1 MASPTSLSCS
11 LESEFQLLFEATPIP
26 YLVLT
31 PDFTIVAANEARLRV
46 TNTARE
52 QILGRDLFEAFPDNP
67 DDPDATSVRNL
78 RASLMRVIRSK
89 LPDAMPIQ
97 KYDIPV
103 QGSPEGV
110 FEVRYWKP
118 LNTPVLDPTGELVYI
133 IHQVEDVTAQI
144 LERQAVEESEA
155 RFRQMADAMPQVVWS
170 TLPDGYHDYFNK
182 QWYDFTGLPEG
193 STHGEE
199 WGKVYHPEDQERA
212 WKVWRHSLAT
222 GEPFEI
228 QYRLRHHSGQY
239 RWVLGRA
246 LPVRNDAGEIERW
259 MGTYTDIHEQKLAE
273 EARVNTESKLKKIV
287 ESDLIGIVEYSLD
300 GTLMKVNDYFLK
312 MLGYTRQD
320 FEQHGLDWRE
330 LTPPEWE
337 QADKRAGEELLS
349 SGVMKPYEKE
359 YFRKDGSRLPV
370 WIGAAHLD
378 ASQNEGIAYI
388 LDISQ
393 LKNAQLEVQES
404 EIRFRTLADNIPQ
417 LAWMADSDGS
427 IFWYNNRWFEYTGTT
442 LEEMRG
448 WGWTRV
454 QHPDHVEAVKAKYCH
469 HIVEHA
475 GEWEDT
481 FPLRGTDGNYRWFLS
496 RAVPIRDQNG
506 QIVRWFGTNTDV
518 TYLRQAEEALR
529 LSEEKFRTTFEYAPV
544 GIAEWTVDGRF
555 ITANPKL
562 FDMLGYTREEFEKLS
577 IMDVTH
583 PADMEA
589 KSANLQKLIR
599 GEADVYI
606 MEKRYVRK
614 DKSFVWVSV
623 TTSIR
628 HPEGKP
634 PYIIAIIEDVT
645 ARKKAEEE
653 ISRALERSYHIANH
667 DTLTGLANRAN
678 FNDRLKD
685 ALHYAQRD
693 NHLVAVHF
701 LDLDRF
707 KSINDTLGHHI
718 GDLLLKE
725 VARRIKSHVR
735 ATDLVARFGGD
746 EFVIIQTHLTDPA
759 AAEVLA
765 EKIVEEVGH
774 PYLLEGN
781 EIRSGTSIGIALYP
795 NDAEEPELLVKCAD
809 LALYEA
815 KNRGRYNYQVY
826 REGMG
831 AVVKQAQKIEQELRR
846 ALREDEFILH
856 YQPEFDLESGR
867 ITGIEALIRWQ
878 HPEKGLLAASEF
890 IHDAENANLIPPIGE
905 WALRTACL
913 QHKDWI
919 DAGLAVPLTLN
930 ISFKQLRHFHFLQV
944 LKRTIEETKLPPSS
958 LQLEIRESALL
969 DPRFSTTLLKELK
982 SNGLNLALDDF
993 GTELTALSSLHK
1005 FPLDV
1010 VKPSKELVKELP
1022 NQTRE
1027 ATILAAIIGVA
1038 HDGKIAVCAG
1048 GVETPDQLAAV
1059 KDLGCD
1065 SAQGYFLSL
1074 PLEAVAM
1081 SRLVKTELVH

>member
-11 LESEFQLLFEATPIP
+11 LESDFQLLFEATPIP

-31 PDFTIVAANEARLRV
+31 PDFIIVAANEALLRA

-52 QILGRDLFEAFPDNP
+52 QILGRNMFEAFPDNP
-67 DDPDATSVRNL
+67 ADPEATGVRNL
-78 RASLMRVIRSK
+78 RASLKRVIRSK
-89 LPDAMPIQ
+89 LPEVMPIQ
-97 KYDIPV
+97 KYDIPMH
-103 QGSPEGV
+103 GSSEGA

-118 LNTPVLDPTGELVYI
+118 LNTPVLDSSGNLIYI

-144 LERQAVEESEA
+144 LKQQAVEESEA

-170 TLPDGYHDYFNK
+170 SLPDGYHDYFNK
-182 QWYDFTGLPEG
+182 QWYDFTGISEG
-193 STHGEE
+193 SADREG
-199 WGKVYHPEDQERA
+199 WSKVYHPEDRERA
-212 WKVWRHSLAT
+212 WKTWKHSLAT

-239 RWVLGRA
+239 RWMLGRA
-246 LPVRNDAGEIERW
+246 LPIRNEAGDIERW

-273 EARVNTESKLKKIV
+273 EARVKTESKLKKIV
-287 ESDLIGIVEYSLD
+287 ESDIIGIFEYRLD
-300 GTLMKVNDYFLK
+300 GTLTQVNDHFLE
-312 MLGYTRQD
+312 MIGYTRQD
-320 FEQHGLDWRE
+320 FERHGLDWRE

-337 QADKRAGEELLS
+337 KADRYAGKKLRS

-359 YFRKDGSRLPV
+359 FIRKDGSRVPV
-370 WIGAAHLD
+370 WIGSANLD
-378 ASQNEGIAYI
+378 GSQDEGIAYI
-388 LDISQ
+388 LDISI
-393 LKNAQLEVQES
+393 LKKVQLEVQES
-404 EIRFRTLADNIPQ
+404 EIRFRTLVQNIPQ
-417 LAWMADSDGS
+417 LAWMAHSDGS
-427 IFWYNNRWFEYTGTT
+427 IYWYNNRWFEYTGTT
-442 LEEMRG
+442 MEEMKG

-454 QHPDHVEAVKAKYCH
+454 QHPDYVEAVKARYYQ
-469 HIVEHA
+469 HIVEEHS
-475 GEWEDT
+475 EWEDT
-481 FPLRGTDGNYRWFLS
+481 FPLRGADGNYRWFLS

-506 QIVRWFGTNTDV
+506 EIISWFGTNTDI
-518 TYLRQAEEALR
+518 TYQRQAEDAVR
-529 LSEEKFRTTFEYAPV
+529 LSEEKFRATFEYAPV

-562 FDMLGYTREEFEKLS
+562 FDMLGYTREEFENLS

-583 PADMEA
+583 PGDMEA
-589 KSANLQKLIR
+589 KFANLQKLIR

-614 DKSFVWVSV
+614 DRSFVWVSV

-628 HPEGKP
+628 RPEGKP

-653 ISRALERSYHIANH
+653 MRRALERSYYVASH

-693 NHLVAVHF
+693 SHLVAVHF
-701 LDLDRF
+701 MDLDRF

-725 VARRIKSHVR
+725 VARRIKTHVR
-735 ATDLVARFGGD
+735 ATDFVARFGGD
-746 EFVIIQTHLTDPA
+746 EFVIIQTHLTEPE

-765 EKIVEEVGH
+765 EKIVEEIGH
-774 PYLLEGN
+774 PYLLEDN
-781 EIRSGTSIGIALYP
+781 EVRSGTSIGIALYP
-795 NDAEEPELLVKCAD
+795 QDAEEPEQLVKCAD

-815 KNRGRYNYQVY
+815 KNLGRYNYQVY

-831 AVVKQAQKIEQELRR
+831 AVAQQAQKIEQELQR
-846 ALREDEFILH
+846 ALRRDEFILH
-856 YQPEFDLESGR
+856 YQPQFDLESGR

-890 IHDAENANLIPPIGE
+890 IQEAENANLIPPIGE

-913 QHKDWI
+913 QHKKWI
-919 DAGLAVPLTLN
+919 DSGLAVPLTLN

-944 LKRTIEETKLPPSS
+944 LKKTLDETKLPPSS
-958 LQLEIRESALL
+958 LQLEIRECVLWE
-969 DPRFSTTLLKELK
+969 PRFSEGLLKELK
-982 SNGLNLALDDF
+982 NNGVLLALDAF
-993 GTELTALSSLHK
+993 GSELTALSSFHK

-1022 NQTRE
+1022 SQKRG
-1027 ATILAAIIGVA
+1027 ILAAIVGVA
-1038 HDGKIAVCAG
+1038 HDEKISVCAE
-1048 GVETPDQLAAV
+1048 GVETAEQLAAV

-1065 SAQGYFLSL
+1065 SAQGYFLSR
-1074 PLEAVAM
+1074 PLEAAAM
-1081 SRLVKTELVH
+1081 GRLITSELVH